1 MSSIRALADDLAAR
15 SDNQLRA
22 LLSARPD
29 LCLPPVPDFPALAAR
44 ACTRIS
50 LQRALEKLSRP
61 ELDLLETIVLT
72 TDVDAGTGI
81 GADALKP
88 LLVPA
93 PDTTMRQPGNT
104 AEQQLDAYLARLH
117 SLGLLV
123 PVSAEADQPAGFLP
137 VASLPD
143 VLGPYPAGLGR
154 TYAKLAAAN
163 AEAGERMVAVVAAL
177 RGAGYLLPA
186 VAEGVD
192 SDTGSSPADKASAA
206 ARALEA
212 WLSAP
217 GTWEALLAE
226 APPKTGELLERF
238 RRSPVGTVPQALR
251 NLPVHDGG
259 ASPVEWLLARGLLV
273 PVDASHVE
281 LPRAAGIAARGGA
294 LINPWQTAAPGLGT
308 DEEAAS
314 SGTGTARTVR
324 ASLRDNAAYS
334 AVAETL
340 RLVSELLVLAD
351 TTPVAT
357 LRAGGVG
364 VREIKRLADELR
376 IDTGEVAWLL
386 ELTAAAGLL
395 TLDVDTS
402 KWRTNDAGTY
412 ATLDRHHQWLL
423 LATAWLALDRAPALV
438 GSPAQPGS
446 RPGSQP
452 SVRPDSRPDAAK
464 SGINALA
471 AEASRP
477 DAPAVRRRLLD
488 ALAELSVP
496 VGDGTS
502 VAAPAESLVTDYLCW
517 HQPRLCR
524 RFERLVPGMLVEA
537 ARLGLLGS
545 GALTELGAAL
555 AADEPEEAAELLD
568 RQLPEPLSHFL
579 LQADLTAV
587 APGYLEPAVNRELAL
602 LSTAEGQGPAAIYR
616 FSADS
621 VRRALDAGQDAEGIL
636 AFLTRHSATEVPQPL
651 RYLVE
656 DTAARHGAVRV
667 GSMSAYLRSQDLELL
682 DALLADPRA
691 APLGLRR
698 LAPTV
703 LASKSSARELLH
715 TLRELGYSPAP
726 DKDDDGVALT
736 AAGSTDG
743 AAGSS
748 PAQGGMTRGA
758 GSAPSSFPVRTN
770 PWLLTD
776 EDLQAQLDRLRG
788 AGTPA
793 KSAAGAEAEPL
804 LALETLRKAIR
815 LKRPVR
821 IGIVEPNGT
830 HRHEVLQPLSVGGGR
845 LRVFDAERDSERVVS
860 IHRVMDIELADE
872 AGGKNRSTTD
882 G

>member
-15 SDNQLRA
+15 SDSQLRA

-29 LCLPPVPDFPALAAR
+29 LCLPPVPDFSALAAR

-61 ELDLLETIVLT
+61 ELDVLETIVLT

-81 GADALKP
+81 DADALKP
-88 LLVPA
+88 LLVSA
-93 PDTTMRQPGNT
+93 PGNT
-104 AEQQLDAYLARLH
+104 AEPQLDAFLAKLH
-117 SLGLLV
+117 SLSLLV
-123 PVSAEADQPAGFLP
+123 PASAERQQSAGFLP

-154 TYAKLAAAN
+154 TYAKLAAAS

-177 RGAGYLLPA
+177 RVAGYPLPA
-186 VAEGVD
+186 LDEPALP
-192 SDTGSSPADKASAA
+192 PADKASAA
-206 ARALEA
+206 ARALES

-217 GTWEALLAE
+217 DTWDGLLAE
-226 APPKTGELLERF
+226 APPKAAQLLERF

-251 NLPVHDGG
+251 NLPVHDAE
-259 ASPVEWLLARGLLV
+259 ASPLEWLVARGVLV

-294 LINPWQTAAPGLGT
+294 VINPWETSAPGLGT
-308 DEEAAS
+308 GREAAKP
-314 SGTGTARTVR
+314 GTGTARTVR
-324 ASLRDNAAYS
+324 SSLRDNAAYS

-376 IDTGEVAWLL
+376 IDTAEVSWLL

-412 ATLDRHHQWLL
+412 GALDRHHQWLL

-446 RPGSQP
+446 RPDS
-452 SVRPDSRPDAAK
+452 RPDSRPGVRPGSQPDAAR

-488 ALAELSVP
+488 ALAELSIP
-496 VGDGTS
+496 IGDGTS
-502 VAAPAESLVTDYLCW
+502 VAAPAESLLTDYLCW
-517 HQPRLCR
+517 HQPRLRR
-524 RFERLVPGMLVEA
+524 RFERLVPGMLVES

-555 AADEPEEAAELLD
+555 AAGEPEEAAELLD
-568 RQLPEPLSHFL
+568 KQLPEPLSHFL

-636 AFLTRHSATEVPQPL
+636 EFLTRHSATEVPQPL

-667 GSMSAYLRSQDLELL
+667 GSMSAYLRSNDPDLL
-682 DALLADPRA
+682 DALLTDPRA
-691 APLGLRR
+691 ALLGLRR

-736 AAGSTDG
+736 AAGDV
-743 AAGSS
+743 AGSS
-748 PAQGGMTRGA
+748 PVSREAGRVG

-815 LKRPVR
+815 LKQLVR
-821 IGIVEPNGT
+821 IGFVEPNGT
-830 HRHEVLQPLSVGGGR
+830 HRREVLQPLSVGGGR
-845 LRVFDAERDSERVVS
+845 LRVFDAGRDSERVVS
-860 IHRVMDIELADE
+860 IHRVMDIELVDE
-872 AGGKNRSTTD
+872 AGGKKRSTTD

>member
-15 SDNQLRA
+15 SDSQLRA

-29 LCLPPVPDFPALAAR
+29 LCLPPVPDFSALAAR

-61 ELDLLETIVLT
+61 ELDVLETIVLT
-72 TDVDAGTGI
+72 TDVDAGAGI
-81 GADALKP
+81 DADALKP
-88 LLVPA
+88 LLVSA
-93 PDTTMRQPGNT
+93 PGNT
-104 AEQQLDAYLARLH
+104 AEPQLDAFLAKLH
-117 SLGLLV
+117 SLSLLV
-123 PVSAEADQPAGFLP
+123 PASAENQQSAGFLP

-154 TYAKLAAAN
+154 TYAKLAAAS

-177 RGAGYLLPA
+177 RVAGYPLPA
-186 VAEGVD
+186 VDEPALP
-192 SDTGSSPADKASAA
+192 PADKASAA
-206 ARALEA
+206 ARALES
-212 WLSAP
+212 WLSAAD
-217 GTWEALLAE
+217 TWDALLAE
-226 APPKTGELLERF
+226 APPKAAQLLERF

-251 NLPVHDGG
+251 NLAVHDTE
-259 ASPVEWLLARGLLV
+259 ASPLEWLLARGLLV

-294 LINPWQTAAPGLGT
+294 VINPWETSAPGLGT
-308 DEEAAS
+308 GREAAKR
-314 SGTGTARTVR
+314 GTGTALTVR
-324 ASLRDNAAYS
+324 SSLRDNAAYS

-376 IDTGEVAWLL
+376 IDTAEVSWLL

-412 ATLDRHHQWLL
+412 GALDRHHQWLL

-446 RPGSQP
+446 RPDSRPGVRPGSQP
-452 SVRPDSRPDAAK
+452 DAAR

-488 ALAELSVP
+488 ALAELSLP
-496 VGDGTS
+496 IGDGTS
-502 VAAPAESLVTDYLCW
+502 VAAPAESLLTDYLCW
-517 HQPRLCR
+517 HQPRLRR
-524 RFERLVPGMLVEA
+524 RFERLVPGMLVESA
-537 ARLGLLGS
+537 SLGLLGS

-555 AADEPEEAAELLD
+555 AAGEPEEAAELLD
-568 RQLPEPLSHFL
+568 KQLPEPLSHFL

-636 AFLTRHSATEVPQPL
+636 EFLTRHSATEVPQPL

-667 GSMSAYLRSQDLELL
+667 GSMSAYLRSNDPDLL
-682 DALLADPRA
+682 DALLTDPRA
-691 APLGLRR
+691 ALLGLRR

-736 AAGSTDG
+736 AAGDV
-743 AAGSS
+743 AGSS
-748 PAQGGMTRGA
+748 PASREAGRVG

-770 PWLLTD
+770 PWLLMD

-793 KSAAGAEAEPL
+793 KSAAGAEEEPL

-815 LKRPVR
+815 LKQLVR
-821 IGIVEPNGT
+821 IGFVEPNGT
-830 HRHEVLQPLSVGGGR
+830 HRREILQPLSVGGGR
-845 LRVFDAERDSERVVS
+845 LRVFDARRDSERVVS
-860 IHRVMDIELADE
+860 IHRVMDIELVDE
-872 AGGKNRSTTD
+872 AGGKKRSTTD

>member
-15 SDNQLRA
+15 SDSQLRA

-29 LCLPPVPDFPALAAR
+29 LCLPPVPDFSALAAR

-72 TDVDAGTGI
+72 TDIDAGTGI
-81 GADALKP
+81 DAEALQP
-88 LLVPA
+88 LLVAA
-93 PDTTMRQPGNT
+93 PDNLVQQPGNT
-104 AEQQLDAYLARLH
+104 TVQELDAYLAKLH
-117 SLGLLV
+117 TLGLLV
-123 PVSAEADQPAGFLP
+123 PVPAGADRQAGFLP

-154 TYAKLAAAN
+154 TYAKLAAAS
-163 AEAGERMVAVVAAL
+163 AEAGERMVAVVVAL
-177 RGAGYLLPA
+177 RAAGYPLAGADGLAELP
-186 VAEGVD
+186 
-192 SDTGSSPADKASAA
+192 PADKASVA
-206 ARALEA
+206 ARALES
-212 WLSAP
+212 WLSAS
-217 GTWEALLAE
+217 GTWESLLDE
-226 APPKTGELLERF
+226 APAKTGELLERF

-251 NLPVHDGG
+251 NLEVHDAG
-259 ASPVEWLLARGLLV
+259 ASPVEWMLARGLLV

-294 LINPWQTAAPGLGT
+294 VINPWATSAPGFAGA
-308 DEEAAS
+308 DGEAAGS
-314 SGTGTARTVR
+314 AGSPRSATGTARTVR

-340 RLVSELLVLAD
+340 RLVSELLVLTDA
-351 TTPVAT
+351 TPVAT

-376 IDTGEVAWLL
+376 VDTGEVSWLL
-386 ELTAAAGLL
+386 ELAAAAGLL

-402 KWRTNDAGTY
+402 KWKTNDAGAY
-412 ATLDRHHQWLL
+412 AGFARHHQWLL

-438 GSPAQPGS
+438 GSPAQPG
-446 RPGSQP
+446 
-452 SVRPDSRPDAAK
+452 SRPDAAK

-488 ALAELSVP
+488 ALAELSLP

-502 VAAPAESLVTDYLCW
+502 MAVPAESLVTDYLCW
-517 HQPRLCR
+517 HQPRLRR

-545 GALTELGAAL
+545 GALTELGVAL
-555 AADEPEEAAELLD
+555 AAGEPEEAAELLD

-636 AFLTRHSATEVPQPL
+636 EFLTRHSATEVPQPL

-667 GSMSAYLRSQDLELL
+667 GTMSSYLRGDDPELL

-691 APLGLRR
+691 ALLGLRR

-715 TLRELGYSPAP
+715 TLRGLGYSPAP
-726 DKDDDGVALT
+726 DKDDDGVALAAAGGAGGVED
-736 AAGSTDG
+736 AAGSTSD
-743 AAGSS
+743 S
-748 PAQGGMTRGA
+748 GGVGRVA

-770 PWLLTD
+770 PWVLTD

-821 IGIVEPNGT
+821 IGIVEPNGA

-860 IHRVMDIELADE
+860 IHRVMDIELVDE
-872 AGGKNRSTTD
+872 AGGKKRSTTD

>member
-1 MSSIRALADDLAAR
+1 
-15 SDNQLRA
+15 
-22 LLSARPD
+22 
-29 LCLPPVPDFPALAAR
+29 
-44 ACTRIS
+44 
-50 LQRALEKLSRP
+50 
-61 ELDLLETIVLT
+61 
-72 TDVDAGTGI
+72 
-81 GADALKP
+81 
-88 LLVPA
+88 
-93 PDTTMRQPGNT
+93 
-104 AEQQLDAYLARLH
+104 
-117 SLGLLV
+117 
-123 PVSAEADQPAGFLP
+123 
-137 VASLPD
+137 
-143 VLGPYPAGLGR
+143 
-154 TYAKLAAAN
+154 
-163 AEAGERMVAVVAAL
+163 
-177 RGAGYLLPA
+177 
-186 VAEGVD
+186 
-192 SDTGSSPADKASAA
+192 
-206 ARALEA
+206 
-212 WLSAP
+212 
-217 GTWEALLAE
+217 
-226 APPKTGELLERF
+226 
-238 RRSPVGTVPQALR
+238 
-251 NLPVHDGG
+251 
-259 ASPVEWLLARGLLV
+259 
-273 PVDASHVE
+273 
-281 LPRAAGIAARGGA
+281 AARGGA
-294 LINPWQTAAPGLGT
+294 LINPWETAPPGLRT
-308 DEEAAS
+308 EEEAAR

-351 TTPVAT
+351 ATPVAT

-376 IDTGEVAWLL
+376 IDNGEVSWLL
-386 ELTAAAGLL
+386 ELAAAAGLL

-402 KWRTNDAGTY
+402 KWKTNDAGTY
-412 ATLDRHHQWLL
+412 AGLDRHHQWLL

-446 RPGSQP
+446 RQ
-452 SVRPDSRPDAAK
+452 DTAK

-477 DAPAVRRRLLD
+477 DAPAVRRRLLHV
-488 ALAELSVP
+488 LAELSVP

-502 VAAPAESLVTDYLCW
+502 VAAPAESLVIDYLCW
-517 HQPRLCR
+517 HQPRLRR

-545 GALTELGAAL
+545 GALTELGTAL
-555 AADEPEEAAELLD
+555 AAGQPEDAAELLE
-568 RQLPEPLSHFL
+568 RRLPEPLSHFL

-621 VRRALDAGQDAEGIL
+621 VRRALDAGQDAGGIL
-636 AFLTRHSATEVPQPL
+636 EFLTRHSATEVPQPL

-656 DTAARHGAVRV
+656 DTASRHGAVRV
-667 GSMSAYLRSQDLELL
+667 GSMSSYLRSDDHELL

-691 APLGLRR
+691 ALLGLRR
-698 LAPTV
+698 LAPAV
-703 LASKSSARELLH
+703 LASRSSARELLH

-736 AAGSTDG
+736 AAGGVGEGAGGSLNGST
-743 AAGSS
+743 AGSTS
-748 PAQGGMTRGA
+748 ASGGGGRAA

-770 PWLLTD
+770 PWVLTD
-776 EDLQAQLDRLRG
+776 DDMKAQLDRLRG
-788 AGTPA
+788 AGTAA
-793 KSAAGAEAEPL
+793 KSSAGAEAEPL

-860 IHRVMDIELADE
+860 IHRVMDIELVDE
-872 AGGKNRSTTD
+872 ASSKKRSTTD

>member
-1 MSSIRALADDLAAR
+1 MSSIRALAEDLAAR

-22 LLSARPD
+22 LLGARPD
-29 LCLPPVPDFPALAAR
+29 LCLPPVPDFSALAAR

-61 ELDLLETIVLT
+61 ELDLLESIVLT
-72 TDVDAGTGI
+72 TDVDAGTSI
-81 GADALKP
+81 DADALKP

-93 PDTTMRQPGNT
+93 PGTVQPGNT
-104 AEQQLDAYLARLH
+104 GTQQLDGYLVKLH
-117 SLGLLV
+117 LLGLLV
-123 PVSAEADQPAGFLP
+123 PVPAALDQPRGFLP

-154 TYAKLAAAN
+154 TYAKLAAASP
-163 AEAGERMVAVVAAL
+163 EAGERMVAVVAAL
-177 RGAGYLLPA
+177 RGAGYPLPS
-186 VAEGVD
+186 VDGPAEL
-192 SDTGSSPADKASAA
+192 SPADMASAA
-206 ARALEA
+206 ARDLEA

-217 GTWEALLAE
+217 GTWDALLAE

-251 NLPVHDGG
+251 NLPMHDTG

-308 DEEAAS
+308 EESAR

-340 RLVSELLVLAD
+340 RLVSELLALAD
-351 TTPVAT
+351 ATPVAT

-376 IDTGEVAWLL
+376 IDTAEVSWLL

-412 ATLDRHHQWLL
+412 AASDRHHQWLL

-438 GSPAQPGS
+438 GSPAQPSSRPDS
-446 RPGSQP
+446 RPG
-452 SVRPDSRPDAAK
+452 VRPDSRPGAARF
-464 SGINALA
+464 GINALA

-477 DAPAVRRRLLD
+477 DAPAVRRRLLA
-488 ALAELSVP
+488 ALAELSVSM
-496 VGDGTS
+496 GDGTS

-517 HQPRLCR
+517 QQPRLRR

-555 AADEPEEAAELLD
+555 AAGEPEEAAELLD

-621 VRRALDAGQDAEGIL
+621 IRRALDAGQDAEGIL
-636 AFLTRHSATEVPQPL
+636 EFLTRHSATEVPQPL

-667 GSMSAYLRSQDLELL
+667 GGMSAYLRSEDPELL
-682 DALLADPRA
+682 DALMADPRA
-691 APLGLRR
+691 ALLGLRR

-703 LASKSSARELLH
+703 LAAKSSARELLH

-726 DKDDDGVALT
+726 DKDDDGIALA
-736 AAGSTDG
+736 AAGGAGGAVGST
-743 AAGSS
+743 
-748 PAQGGMTRGA
+748 PAQGGITRVA

-776 EDLQAQLDRLRG
+776 EDLKAQLDRLRG
-788 AGTPA
+788 AGTSA
-793 KSAAGAEAEPL
+793 KSSSGAEAEPL

-821 IGIVEPNGT
+821 IGIVEPNGA

-860 IHRVMDIELADE
+860 IHRVMDIELVDE
-872 AGGKNRSTTD
+872 AGGKKRSTTD